1 MKKIKLSPYI
11 LILLSFAI
19 MMFLGALLLCLP
31 FAQISGKSGNFLENL
46 FTATSALCV
55 TGLVV
60 NDISITY
67 TIFGKI
73 VILILIQLGGLG
85 VLTVSSMVILSIS
98 RKMGYYTKKI
108 VSEDINYNILT
119 EIPRY
124 LKNVSIVVFGI
135 EFVGAV
141 LLFFEFSKKLPFIQA
156 VGYSIFHSV
165 SAFCNAGFALF
176 SNNMENYTGNIL
188 INFVITSLIIL
199 GGLGF
204 AAILD
209 VYNVIKKTRR
219 KLSTSTHLA
228 IVMTIFLIC
237 FGAIMTFILE
247 YSNKGTIGNLS
258 LHDKLLSSYFQS
270 VTLRTAGFQ
279 TVDLATLTT
288 PTIIIYLFLMFIGAS
303 PGSTGG
309 GLKTTTLGILLLGVM
324 NAITG
329 REDIEY
335 RRRRLS
341 WQTFNKACAIL
352 MLSLFYIFVM
362 IIIMSIFDSSKG
374 FLPLLFELISAFGTV
389 GLSMGITA
397 KLSIISKLI
406 IILTMYIG
414 RVGPLTIMYALSKK
428 KCREGKYKYPEET
441 ILIG

>member
-19 MMFLGALLLCLP
+19 MMFLGAFLLCLP
-31 FAQISGKSGNFLENL
+31 LAQISGKSGNFLENL

-237 FGAIMTFILE
+237 FGAVMTFILE

-279 TVDLATLTT
+279 TIDLATLTT

-329 REDIEY
+329 KEDIEY

-352 MLSLFYIFVM
+352 MLSLFYLFVM

-389 GLSMGITA
+389 GLSMGVTA

>member
-19 MMFLGALLLCLP
+19 MMFLGAFLLCLP
-31 FAQISGKSGNFLENL
+31 LAQISGKSGNFLENL

-188 INFVITSLIIL
+188 INFVITTLIIL

-237 FGAIMTFILE
+237 FGAVMTFMLE

-352 MLSLFYIFVM
+352 MLSLFYLFVM

-389 GLSMGITA
+389 GLSMGLTA

-428 KCREGKYKYPEET
+428 KYREGKYKYPEET

>member
-31 FAQISGKSGNFLENL
+31 LAQISGKSGNFLENL

-141 LLFFEFSKKLPFIQA
+141 LLFFEFSKKMPFIQA

-237 FGAIMTFILE
+237 FGAVMTFMLE

-335 RRRRLS
+335 RKRRLS
-341 WQTFNKACAIL
+341 WQIFNKACAIL
-352 MLSLFYIFVM
+352 MLSLFYLFVM

-389 GLSMGITA
+389 GLSMGLTA

-428 KCREGKYKYPEET
+428 KYREGKYKYPEET

>member
-31 FAQISGKSGNFLENL
+31 LAQISGKSGNFLENL

-228 IVMTIFLIC
+228 IAMTIFLIC

-335 RRRRLS
+335 RKRRLS
-341 WQTFNKACAIL
+341 WQIFNKACAIL
-352 MLSLFYIFVM
+352 MLSLFYLFVM

-389 GLSMGITA
+389 GLSMGLTA

-428 KCREGKYKYPEET
+428 KYREGKYKYPEET

>member
-19 MMFLGALLLCLP
+19 MMFLGAFLLCLP
-31 FAQISGKSGNFLENL
+31 LAQISGKSGNFLENL

-228 IVMTIFLIC
+228 MAMTIFLIC

-279 TVDLATLTT
+279 TIDLATLTT

-309 GLKTTTLGILLLGVM
+309 GLKTTTLGILILGVM

-329 REDIEY
+329 KEDIEY

-352 MLSLFYIFVM
+352 MLSLFYLFVM

-389 GLSMGITA
+389 GLSMGVTA

-428 KCREGKYKYPEET
+428 KYREGKYKYPEET

>member
-31 FAQISGKSGNFLENL
+31 LAQISGKSGNFLENL

-228 IVMTIFLIC
+228 IAMTIFLIC

-279 TVDLATLTT
+279 TIDLATLTT

-329 REDIEY
+329 KEDIEY

-352 MLSLFYIFVM
+352 MLSLFYLFVM

-389 GLSMGITA
+389 GLSMGVTA

>member
-31 FAQISGKSGNFLENL
+31 LAQISGKSGNFLENL

-237 FGAIMTFILE
+237 FGAVMTFILE

-329 REDIEY
+329 KEDIEY

-352 MLSLFYIFVM
+352 MLSLFYLFVM

-389 GLSMGITA
+389 GLSMGVTA

-428 KCREGKYKYPEET
+428 KYREGKYKYPEET

>member
-31 FAQISGKSGNFLENL
+31 LAQISGKSGNFLENL

-108 VSEDINYNILT
+108 VSEDMNYNILT

-228 IVMTIFLIC
+228 IAMTIFLIC

-352 MLSLFYIFVM
+352 MLSLFYLFVM

-389 GLSMGITA
+389 GLSMGVTA

-428 KCREGKYKYPEET
+428 KYREGKYKYPEET

>member
-19 MMFLGALLLCLP
+19 MMFLGAFLLCLP
-31 FAQISGKSGNFLENL
+31 LAQISGKSGNFLENL

-352 MLSLFYIFVM
+352 MLSLFYLFVM

>member
-19 MMFLGALLLCLP
+19 MMFLGAFLLCLP
-31 FAQISGKSGNFLENL
+31 LAQISGKSGNFLENL

-228 IVMTIFLIC
+228 IAMTIFLIC
-237 FGAIMTFILE
+237 FGAVMTFMLE
-247 YSNKGTIGNLS
+247 YSNKGTIGSLN

-335 RRRRLS
+335 RKRRLS
-341 WQTFNKACAIL
+341 WQIFNKACAIL
-352 MLSLFYIFVM
+352 MLSLFYLFVM

-389 GLSMGITA
+389 GLSMGLTA

-428 KCREGKYKYPEET
+428 KYREGKYKYPEET